1 MEMEMEM
8 EMESIIDSMIED
20 AIYYSFCYNHRD
32 YDREHDCWYD
42 EFAIYDYHQEEQQEN
57 NDNYEI
63 YDSYNDEIH
72 EILDHDLYN
81 EIYDEILDSNDYD
94 CIHKKYYIGCY
105 CEYTDEDEKD
115 ILEVK
120 TIKNTTFYK
129 ITNED
134 ISKFIDI
141 IYYFNKPVNIM
152 QIITNDD
159 GTYKHVILKTYWII
173 LIQRKW
179 KKRMLQKKEY
189 DKKIKKQICSF
200 SNIYQVTSRNNH
212 TYKGLNGLMN
222 I

>member
-1 MEMEMEM
+1 MEMEMEMKM

-20 AIYYSFCYNHRD
+20 ALFHVLYYNHRD
-32 YDREHDCWYD
+32 YDREHNCWYD
-42 EFAIYDYHQEEQQEN
+42 EFAIYDYQTEEQQQEQEQN
-57 NDNYEI
+57 NDIHDNNY
-63 YDSYNDEIH
+63 
-72 EILDHDLYN
+72 DLYN
-81 EIYDEILDSNDYD
+81 EIYDEILDSNDFD
-94 CIHKKYYIGCY
+94 CIPKKYYIGCY
-105 CEYTDEDEKD
+105 CEYTDEKEKD

-129 ITNED
+129 LTNEE

-141 IYYFNKPVNIM
+141 IYYFNKPVHIM
-152 QIITNDD
+152 QIITNED

-173 LIQRKW
+173 VIQRKW

-200 SNIYQVTSRNNH
+200 SNTYQVTSRKNH
-212 TYKGLNGLMN
+212 SYNGLNGL